1 MIIYLKSISEQYF
14 WFSINANVP
23 LSTGGFSESNQTLGH
38 SEGTWAIEGHLL
50 GI

>member
-14 WFSINANVP
+14 WFSINASVP

-38 SEGTWAIEGHLL
+38 SEGTWAIEEHRL